1 MPALWSLS
9 AMCSLYPKQSREG
22 QDVQLF
28 LKTFV
33 YHTILSF
40 DYIIIVIIIIIKII
54 GGPVCISHV
63 CYLAKFMNLLKKERK
78 KKKSSFHHQICD
90 HEGFQ

>member
-1 MPALWSLS
+1 MIALWTLL

-22 QDVQLF
+22 QEFLDVQLF

-40 DYIIIVIIIIIKII
+40 DYIIVIIIIIKII
-54 GGPVCISHV
+54 GGPVCISLV
-63 CYLAKFMNLLKKERK
+63 CYLAKFMNLFKKEKREK
-78 KKKSSFHHQICD
+78 FISPSD
-90 HEGFQ
+90 L